1 MVKARRPVDEQ
12 SAAEPASEGITP
24 QGDPR
29 GNAFS
34 AAQISAQREPFG
46 LDRVS
51 VLESFSELMGEDL
64 TGVSL
69 QTGSAGVGATGV
81 ARGEHVTVASSAD
94 PFDPEGLALIGHELV
109 HVLQQRKGRV
119 DPEHPDPEL
128 EIEAETLGRKAA
140 AGIPVRVAAGSL
152 PRAVA
157 PQHFRP
163 QDWVKSFY
171 YDETKLATGLTSREK
186 EVADRLVADA
196 KALVAPWDEARL
208 DPEVAF
214 DPTPLENAFRGA
226 KREWILETGREFD
239 EIESYVVAELR
250 LTGFEQRLREI
261 RAFHVPSLVSWADAF
276 GLGPTSRQH
285 VYTIE
290 LLEGTTGGGGGLCV
304 KGEEISRR
312 YKLTYTN
319 PELPE
324 LTWST
329 ELWVELGNMGLD
341 TSVCKPWITGGSDL
355 PGSTSTTK
363 PQMRYRPPSW
373 FESCPAGMVSV
384 GASEVTGVVGVEAS
398 TLFLGEDSDTLFF
411 DSELGLSLKIPAPG
425 EDMLKNKD
433 ITSWKD
439 LIPSGSATVAAGIAG
454 TDTTAMDSSW
464 DMGEIGTEERSEGPE
479 DWMLVHVAKLYFETG
494 EGELDGHGYDTI
506 AEIVERMMIYDATHP
521 GAEFALHIQGG
532 ASNLWGSVQSD
543 IDKLVAQRERGEID
557 EETWRQRYWELDAER
572 ELNNELLAN
581 ERAGAVHY
589 ALSAALLDMQSAHI
603 MEEAISKSDTSP
615 ETIDPEHLETMGVGE
630 DSNYAYDRAVKVSIF
645 YRVPPVR

>member
-163 QDWVKSFY
+163 QDWVKTLH

-186 EVADRLVADA
+186 GVADRLVADA

-208 DPEVAF
+208 DPEEAF

-226 KREWILETGREFD
+226 KREWILETGLGFD

-250 LTGFEQRLREI
+250 LTGFELKGVEITTELPMDTHVLGDEPAIIGVLINLLSNAALALTSAAREQPCVSLRGEHQGDRLWLRVRDNGTGIAPENLG
-261 RAFHVPSLVSWADAF
+261 RVLEPFFTTRDVGA
-276 GLGPTSRQH
+276 GLG
-285 VYTIE
+285 
-290 LLEGTTGGGGGLCV
+290 
-304 KGEEISRR
+304 
-312 YKLTYTN
+312 
-319 PELPE
+319 
-324 LTWST
+324 
-329 ELWVELGNMGLD
+329 
-341 TSVCKPWITGGSDL
+341 
-355 PGSTSTTK
+355 
-363 PQMRYRPPSW
+363 
-373 FESCPAGMVSV
+373 
-384 GASEVTGVVGVEAS
+384 
-398 TLFLGEDSDTLFF
+398 
-411 DSELGLSLKIPAPG
+411 LGLSMSYGIIQRHGGTLSVNSEHGAWT
-425 EDMLKNKD
+425 EFSL
-433 ITSWKD
+433 D
-439 LIPSGSATVAAGIAG
+439 LAT
-454 TDTTAMDSSW
+454 
-464 DMGEIGTEERSEGPE
+464 PQ
-479 DWMLVHVAKLYFETG
+479 H
-494 EGELDGHGYDTI
+494 
-506 AEIVERMMIYDATHP
+506 
-521 GAEFALHIQGG
+521 
-532 ASNLWGSVQSD
+532 
-543 IDKLVAQRERGEID
+543 
-557 EETWRQRYWELDAER
+557 
-572 ELNNELLAN
+572 
-581 ERAGAVHY
+581 
-589 ALSAALLDMQSAHI
+589 
-603 MEEAISKSDTSP
+603 
-615 ETIDPEHLETMGVGE
+615 
-630 DSNYAYDRAVKVSIF
+630 
-645 YRVPPVR
+645 